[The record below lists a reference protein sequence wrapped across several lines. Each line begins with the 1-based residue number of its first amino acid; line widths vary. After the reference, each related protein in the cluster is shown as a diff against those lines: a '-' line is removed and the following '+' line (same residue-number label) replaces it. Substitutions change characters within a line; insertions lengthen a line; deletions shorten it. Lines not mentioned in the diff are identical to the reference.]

1 MSRNLSRLLFL
12 EISVSDPHQ
21 NDADPVRIR
30 ILGSASANAD
40 PDPDPGSWI
49 LLFED
54 FHMMAIMINTLTNCS
69 LTNYSLRKEI
79 FKEEIKTEKGLE
91 TFFFSSLFSILIP
104 KYYKKWLIFVFFN
117 HDADPDPDPAK

>member
-1 MSRNLSRLLFL
+1 
-12 EISVSDPHQ
+12 
-21 NDADPVRIR
+21 
-30 ILGSASANAD
+30 
-40 PDPDPGSWI
+40 
-49 LLFED
+49 
-54 FHMMAIMINTLTNCS
+54 MMAILINTLTNCS

-91 TFFFSSLFSILIP
+91 NLFSSLFLILIP